1 MEVLIKIIT
10 VIFGIAFVLGV
21 YNKIQSI
28 KESKKIM
35 DQVQKDK
42 EKYGRPTS
50 SYTYTSEDGYR

>member
-1 MEVLIKIIT
+1 MTNNIM
-10 VIFGIAFVLGV
+10 FGVTFVLGV

-28 KESKKIM
+28 KESKRIM

-42 EKYGRPTS
+42 EKYGRPSS